1 MIKASGIKKSY
12 NGLEVLKG
20 VTLEIEKNDFAVILG
35 ASCSGKSTLLGIL
48 SGLEKANSGKA

>member
-35 ASCSGKSTLLGIL
+35 ASGSGKSTLLGIL

>member
-35 ASCSGKSTLLGIL
+35 ASGSGKSTLLGIL
-48 SGLEKANSGKA
+48 SGLEKANLGKA

>member
-35 ASCSGKSTLLGIL
+35 ATGSGKSTLLGIL

>member
-12 NGLEVLKG
+12 NGSEVLKG

-35 ASCSGKSTLLGIL
+35 ASGSGKSTLLGIL

>member
-20 VTLEIEKNDFAVILG
+20 VTLEVEKNDFAVILG
-35 ASCSGKSTLLGIL
+35 ASGSGKSTLLGIL